1 MEEIYYKGQK
11 IDKDEINESLKQIQN
26 SALFEATE
34 DAQKLMNKKTGGLEF
49 RKKHDKSSHD
59 KIKKIKTMLAS
70 FLYQVKYPKRI
81 PEFDKLMKPEK
92 FNTGLF
98 GLKVHYVD
106 PKKPIEDAAKEAEV
120 FFNDLEA
127 KGGGNFKLA
136 DFMTGIQH
144 SERQEEKENESVEFI
159 SDEDNEQYLIEQYFT
174 QFVPILNEDDSTI
187 DSSNN
192 YIDQSVKDERDKK
205 NNSDEYINNYLGG
218 YVKRIINKL
227 SDSMNALA
235 MTEEL
240 SQLIS
245 GLNSTLEYVMSGG
258 ESAYINKEF
267 EHNNEKHKL
276 KSVKLDY
283 DKALSQYIS
292 KYFTGSTNPAL
303 GQNISKN
310 VFIFLFKLFRYMN
323 LISTFSDY
331 YCIVCNIIEID
342 VNAFITNL
350 NNVLKDLNNNNSTIT
365 TIKNINF
372 SAISKQATIISHSK
386 KDYDHIDMDK
396 NVQYIFRFFEQII
409 EFSGGYATPSPLPVS
424 IFSTSSTATTTFTFK
439 TTLKCSLSASTA
451 NFGDIIENLS

>member
-258 ESAYINKEF
+258 ESTYIDKEF
-267 EHNNEKHKL
+267 KNNNAIHKL
-276 KSVKLDY
+276 NQLTVNY
-283 DKALSQYIS
+283 NKALLASLQKEFNRSGMRLQPSDYNEII
-292 KYFTGSTNPAL
+292 
-303 GQNISKN
+303 QNIN
-310 VFIFLFKLFRYMN
+310 IFLNTLF
-323 LISTFSDY
+323 
-331 YCIVCNIIEID
+331 
-342 VNAFITNL
+342 
-350 NNVLKDLNNNNSTIT
+350 
-365 TIKNINF
+365 
-372 SAISKQATIISHSK
+372 
-386 KDYDHIDMDK
+386 
-396 NVQYIFRFFEQII
+396 
-409 EFSGGYATPSPLPVS
+409 
-424 IFSTSSTATTTFTFK
+424 FK
-439 TTLKCSLSASTA
+439 TTLIEKKNIKGTLYIICNLEKFELD
-451 NFGDIIENLS
+451 NFKDNLSTIRSLLNSQVYDNITKCTKDISNLTTSQLKNIHNSDKDLYKDIDIDSIADNVISFLQKLFFPSGNLLSNFFTNSDKCPNITFNLLSFTNQMSSGDFNEFVNNIK